1 MIRTRCAAW
10 AVCALTLLATAPARA
25 QPYTLT
31 DLEPA
36 FGEGWW
42 SGIQLNNRGQVL
54 TNRALW
60 TPGEGVTPLPFD
72 ASSLNDVGQVVGSS
86 AQYPVQGRAIR
97 WSAATG
103 PQDVGPG
110 TVSDIN
116 NRGDMVGWIITDY
129 YQSWRQ
135 PAGAPREALRLSD
148 TDFGLVVAINEN
160 GAATG
165 YQPGGP
171 RLEYWPP
178 GETTAQRLDTG
189 RIQTYAN
196 DINASGQI
204 AGQAED
210 YKAYLY
216 TPGQG
221 IQSLGELKDRDTW
234 ARGLND
240 RGHVVGSATD
250 DIDSDRGLA
259 FLWTPG
265 LGMSDLN
272 DLVDASAAGWTLTE
286 AWAIN
291 NAGQIVGFG
300 QHGGVNTRVP
310 FLLTP
315 VPEPGGA
322 VAASLAAA
330 VLLSRRRLA
339 AGNRYHAPAVNPDR

>member
-10 AVCALTLLATAPARA
+10 ALCAFTLLVATRAGA

-31 DLEPA
+31 DLEPV

-42 SGIQLNNRGQVL
+42 SGIDLNNRGQVL
-54 TNRALW
+54 TLDALW
-60 TPGEGVTPLPFD
+60 TPGEGVTPLPFS
-72 ASSLNDVGQVVGSS
+72 AYALNDVGQVVGSS
-86 AQYPVQGRAIR
+86 VQNPGRAIR

-110 TVSDIN
+110 AVSDIN
-116 NRGDMVGWIITDY
+116 NRGDMVGSTY
-129 YQSWRQ
+129 SEAEYFRPWRQ
-135 PAGAPREALRLSD
+135 PAGAARETLRLSD
-148 TDFGLVVAINEN
+148 AEQGTAVAINES
-160 GAATG
+160 GAAVG
-165 YQPGGP
+165 YQPSGP

-196 DINASGQI
+196 DINAAGQI
-204 AGQAED
+204 TGQAED
-210 YKAYLY
+210 NKAYLY

-221 IQSLGELKDRDTW
+221 ILTLGELKDRDTW

-240 RGHVVGSATD
+240 DGHVVGSATD

-259 FLWTPG
+259 FLWTPE
-265 LGMSDLN
+265 LGMRDLN

-291 NAGQIVGFG
+291 NAGQIAGFG
-300 QHGGVNTRVP
+300 QHAGELTRVP

-315 VPEPGGA
+315 VPEPG
-322 VAASLAAA
+322 AAAAAFLAAA
-330 VLLSRRRLA
+330 ALLACRRRV
-339 AGNRYHAPAVNPDR
+339 RPA

>member
-1 MIRTRCAAW
+1 VIRTRCAAW
-10 AVCALTLLATAPARA
+10 ALCAFTLLAGAPAGA

-31 DLEPA
+31 DLEPV

-42 SGIQLNNRGQVL
+42 SGIKVNNRGQVL
-54 TNRALW
+54 TLDALW
-60 TPGEGVTPLPFD
+60 TPGEGVTPLPFS
-72 ASSLNDVGQVVGSS
+72 AYALNDVGQVVGSS
-86 AQYPVQGRAIR
+86 VQNPGRAIR

-116 NRGDMVGWIITDY
+116 NRGDMIGWIYSDDY
-129 YQSWRQ
+129 RSWRQ
-135 PAGAPREALRLSD
+135 PAGAPREALRLTD
-148 TDFGLVVAINEN
+148 TEFGAAQAINEH
-160 GAATG
+160 GAAVG

-171 RLEYWPP
+171 RLEYWPR

-196 DINASGQI
+196 DINAAGQI

-221 IQSLGELKDRDTW
+221 ILTLGELKDRDTW

-240 RGHVVGSATD
+240 LGHVVGSATD

-259 FLWTPG
+259 FLWTPE
-265 LGMSDLN
+265 LGMRDLN

-300 QHGGVNTRVP
+300 QHGGDLTRVP

-315 VPEPGGA
+315 VPEPGA
-322 VAASLAAA
+322 ALAASLAAA
-330 VLLSRRRLA
+330 ALLSRRR
-339 AGNRYHAPAVNPDR
+339 RVRPA